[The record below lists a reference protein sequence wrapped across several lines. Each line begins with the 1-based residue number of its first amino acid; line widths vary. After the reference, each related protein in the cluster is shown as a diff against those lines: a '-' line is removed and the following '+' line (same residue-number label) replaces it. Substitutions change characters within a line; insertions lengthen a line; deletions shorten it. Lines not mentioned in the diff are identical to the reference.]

1 MCHQMYQGTIFQPF
15 SGVLSRMPYNYFLVE
30 AETDFVQSTELLRR
44 EAIVENETVW
54 IDSPFTGLGGCFAH
68 RVVNDF
74 HPACGEQNNVEF
86 LSLSRFRGFPVL
98 AFSAPK
104 PVHFVQSPIL

>member
-30 AETDFVQSTELLRR
+30 QKPISFKVPELLRR

-74 HPACGEQNNVEF
+74 APRLRGRGVCFDSHRVKIIPPA
-86 LSLSRFRGFPVL
+86 P
-98 AFSAPK
+98 
-104 PVHFVQSPIL
+104 